1 MKLLVSGIGNTLL
14 TEKGW
19 GCMSCRHSILMGG
32 ILPDVTLLDSGTL
45 SFTLAVPIEAA
56 DALTVVDHG
65 DGPGCVCHQK

>member
-1 MKLLVSGIGNTLL
+1 
-14 TEKGW
+14 
-19 GCMSCRHSILMGG
+19 MSCRHSILMGS